1 MAKMSRKRAHTMAI
15 FVMFGIEARRAL
27 TINFIPLFLEIILS
41 GRKALNALKAL
52 IDYRLW
58 LDVLVSELDD

>member
-1 MAKMSRKRAHTMAI
+1 MAI